1 MKRYTKPLLRLAIL
15 VLVTIGIAHGWKQS
29 MSELRRQE
37 ESQKKLLL
45 DLTNQRESAAS
56 DEERALLDQKISEA
70 RRQSKGMWDWHP
82 GWLAASLLLTLLGLS
97 MSGGYWKVVVGKL
110 GYPIS
115 LWKVEEAYFLGHLAK
130 YVPGKAL
137 VLVVRSSKLAD
148 QRVPIATG
156 IVSIFV
162 ETLIMM
168 AVGATLGALG
178 LFAKGGSTELV
189 LLSLGMAVAATLP
202 TAPPM
207 FRLGLRWLATR
218 KRVRFDFAFLE
229 RIDWKLIGSGWC
241 LAGCGWLLQT
251 IALWCL
257 LRGMVSSD
265 LVTDWYGA
273 SLWNACLIAATLPV
287 VAGFV
292 SFMPAEQGF
301 GSMS

>member
-1 MKRYTKPLLRLAIL
+1 MA
-15 VLVTIGIAHGWKQS
+15 G
-29 MSELRRQE
+29 RQF
-37 ESQKKLLL
+37 
-45 DLTNQRESAAS
+45 TS
-56 DEERALLDQKISEA
+56 DSFGTFDV
-70 RRQSKGMWDWHP
+70 
-82 GWLAASLLLTLLGLS
+82 
-97 MSGGYWKVVVGKL
+97 GGYWKVVVGKL

-148 QRVPIATG
+148 QGVPIATG

-189 LLSLGMAVAATLP
+189 LLSLGMAVAATFP

-218 KRVRFDFAFLE
+218 KRVRFDFAFLGK
-229 RIDWKLIGSGWC
+229 IDWKMIGSGWS

-265 LVTDWYGA
+265 LVTDWYDP

-292 SFMPAEQGF
+292 SFMPGGAGVREYVMMVSLASIFGNVVALSAAIAMRLVSLSAEF
-301 GSMS
+301 MAYALLKVVSRDAT